1 MFDYTYNFELSK
13 ENLASLEIAVN
24 PDNYCSP
31 LLKTSIA
38 ETQKQLTED
47 SNFKNKFYSLCFCSI
62 ISQMWSAKATKFVG
76 KSNLIYNPTLNCYEF
91 AVTHKI
97 IGETLSI
104 TKSNMFGMLSSK
116 RKCVGFLYIKI
127 SVIVTDN
134 IVILK
139 SRHYKSIA
147 QQHPVSFNVCHDYEY
162 SLTPFILKDGNMC
175 MCESFEKKLA
185 NAFYK
190 TLSQIADSFANIE
203 IFNGDVLDCLNFQNP
218 NNSYSSKDCQVIEAV
233 YYMACKF
240 FPLFASVDSQ
250 QQIEMLKTASEETQ
264 FEVTNARK
272 YKANFQ
278 VSVFAKNLYFEIMK
292 KHLDTVAIFSKFSKT
307 LTMQKW
313 NTSPSCLLYTEKDF
327 EEFDYSN
334 CNPEELI
341 WVRYD
346 SSNYNVQELYSK
358 LVPTISVVNAL
369 KINCFIDGINL
380 ADSQIS

>member
-147 QQHPVSFNVCHDYEY
+147 QQHPVSFKVCPDYEY
-162 SLTPFILKDGNMC
+162 SLTPFIVKDGNMS

-190 TLSQIADSFANIE
+190 TI
-203 IFNGDVLDCLNFQNP
+203 
-218 NNSYSSKDCQVIEAV
+218 
-233 YYMACKF
+233 
-240 FPLFASVDSQ
+240 
-250 QQIEMLKTASEETQ
+250 
-264 FEVTNARK
+264 
-272 YKANFQ
+272 
-278 VSVFAKNLYFEIMK
+278 
-292 KHLDTVAIFSKFSKT
+292 
-307 LTMQKW
+307 
-313 NTSPSCLLYTEKDF
+313 
-327 EEFDYSN
+327 
-334 CNPEELI
+334 
-341 WVRYD
+341 
-346 SSNYNVQELYSK
+346 
-358 LVPTISVVNAL
+358 
-369 KINCFIDGINL
+369 
-380 ADSQIS
+380 